1 MPKSFWKRNGTIEW
15 ETGTSSQN
23 VREITFLIIKHS
35 LQLNFQSGTGRGRA
49 RRAKT
54 LKPLKRRRRLLSR
67 MKISSRTWTRRSC
80 RQRRKE
86 KKKVMRNM
94 RRTKRRAKKRRNKEN
109 FETNEISLYK
119 NQPQK

>member
-1 MPKSFWKRNGTIEW
+1 MGDWNKQPKCEGNHFSHH
-15 ETGTSSQN
+15 
-23 VREITFLIIKHS
+23 IKHS
-35 LQLNFQSGTGRGRA
+35 LQLNFPSGTGRGRE

-86 KKKVMRNM
+86 KKKAMRNM
-94 RRTKRRAKKRRNKEN
+94 RRTKKRRNKEN

>member
-1 MPKSFWKRNGTIEW
+1 MGDWNKQPKCEGNHF
-15 ETGTSSQN
+15 
-23 VREITFLIIKHS
+23 FHYIKHS
-35 LQLNFQSGTGRGRA
+35 LQLNFPSGTGRGQE

-54 LKPLKRRRRLLSR
+54 LKPPKRRRRLLSR

>member
-1 MPKSFWKRNGTIEW
+1 MGDWNKQPKCEGKHISHH
-15 ETGTSSQN
+15 
-23 VREITFLIIKHS
+23 IKHF
-35 LQLNFQSGTGRGRA
+35 LQLNCQSGTGRGQE

-54 LKPLKRRRRLLSR
+54 PKPLKRRRRLLSR
-67 MKISSRTWTRRSC
+67 MKIFSRTWTRRSC
-80 RQRRKE
+80 RQRRRE
-86 KKKVMRNM
+86 KKRVMRNM

>member
-1 MPKSFWKRNGTIEW
+1 MGDWNKQPKCEGKHISHH
-15 ETGTSSQN
+15 
-23 VREITFLIIKHS
+23 IKHF
-35 LQLNFQSGTGRGRA
+35 LQLNCQSGTGRGQE

-67 MKISSRTWTRRSC
+67 MKIFSRTWTRRSC
-80 RQRRKE
+80 RQRRRE
-86 KKKVMRNM
+86 KKRVMRNM

>member
-1 MPKSFWKRNGTIEW
+1 MGDWNKQPKCEGKHISHH
-15 ETGTSSQN
+15 
-23 VREITFLIIKHS
+23 IKHF
-35 LQLNFQSGTGRGRA
+35 LQLNCQSGTGRGLE

-67 MKISSRTWTRRSC
+67 MKIFSRTWTRRSC
-80 RQRRKE
+80 RQRRRE
-86 KKKVMRNM
+86 KKRVMRNM

-119 NQPQK
+119 KTSPKNNE

>member
-1 MPKSFWKRNGTIEW
+1 MGLPKRFWKRNGTIEW

-23 VREITFLIIKHS
+23 
-35 LQLNFQSGTGRGRA
+35 LNFPSGTGRGQE
-49 RRAKT
+49 RREKT

-67 MKISSRTWTRRSC
+67 MKIFSRTWTRRSC
-80 RQRRKE
+80 RQRRRE

-94 RRTKRRAKKRRNKEN
+94 RRTKRKAKKRKNKGN